1 MHPPQ
6 HTKLNQTKPATTV
19 YINKFKEE
27 KNVFHF
33 IFIWNIYSFCLFPYL
48 TSSDGLALPL
58 LQFVFLW
65 APFFLVLLFFFL
77 SLSSDS
83 SLLIRDKNFVRCS
96 YFVVMCV
103 LHPILMAMMLLH
115 FNGLMMRVFYT
126 TCDGRYKNKT
136 IGFIFYS
143 NVNHCPLLSIAAIG
157 TSPFFIAS
165 PRLALPIWSWTHF
178 TAAYMFF
185 VSSWLTPAR
194 FSDIAAKV

>member
-1 MHPPQ
+1 MYSILSLSEIFIRFAFSLILH
-6 HTKLNQTKPATTV
+6 PATGWL
-19 YINKFKEE
+19 
-27 KNVFHF
+27 FHYYNSYF
-33 IFIWNIYSFCLFPYL
+33 YERRF
-48 TSSDGLALPL
+48 
-58 LQFVFLW
+58 
-65 APFFLVLLFFFL
+65 FFLVLLFFFL